1 MTTNNTTGDNECQR
15 MTRSGTTNED
25 EWKRMRAWRYNTK
38 LIILN
43 LKYNAKFSI
52 ISSWW
57 EQVKGSDFG
66 FRMKQYAMYYY
77 NIFSDI
83 DYLKIGKFMTYFIIF
98 SI

>member
-1 MTTNNTTGDNECQR
+1 MTTNSTTGDNECQR

-52 ISSWW
+52 ISPWW

-66 FRMKQYAMYYY
+66 FRMKQNMQCITTIYSA
-77 NIFSDI
+77 I
-83 DYLKIGKFMTYFIIF
+83 
-98 SI
+98 